1 MSRANLPGGEQAD
14 DRHADDVAELI
25 RTVLKAPAVTA
36 PATRAAAYHN
46 NELPPPLGEYAAK
59 VQAESYRITDDDIQS
74 LVAAGYAPDAVFEIT
89 VAAALGAAMQRL
101 EAGLGILREAR

>member
-1 MSRANLPGGEQAD
+1 MSHANLPGSEQAD

-25 RTVLKAPAVTA
+25 RTVLRAPAVTV

-46 NELPPPLGEYAAK
+46 NKLPPPLGEYAAK
-59 VQAESYRITDDDIQS
+59 VQAESYRVTDDDIQA

-101 EAGLGILREAR
+101 EASLGVLGEAR